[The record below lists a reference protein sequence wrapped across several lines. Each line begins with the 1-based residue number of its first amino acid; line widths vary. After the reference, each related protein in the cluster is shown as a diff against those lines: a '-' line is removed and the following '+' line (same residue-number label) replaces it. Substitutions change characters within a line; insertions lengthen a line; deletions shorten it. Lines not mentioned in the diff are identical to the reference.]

1 MVSED
6 INEYSEYTYDDSG
19 CSNEQTGFGFTT
31 CNSARYN
38 HALWVLYRL
47 NLDFVINLS
56 APTCCQEWNVGDVL
70 QHVAT
75 VSEMVFNVGLPYTDK
90 SGFERKPE
98 LLHQAQREH
107 YRDIPEYGANE
118 IAKEV
123 ILRCMK
129 QGPDRF
135 RDMDFLESLIQT
147 PFGEM
152 TVDNF
157 LGVIWV
163 DTLTH
168 AWDIADAC
176 NINHS
181 IPQVMA
187 EEAYKVLVPR
197 ERGLRGP
204 GLFNPAVKTTSQD
217 AVDRFIAFTG
227 RKSVRD

>member
-1 MVSED
+1 EFSRENPD
-6 INEYSEYTYDDSG
+6 YD
-19 CSNEQTGFGFTT
+19 
-31 CNSARYN
+31 
-38 HALWVLYRL
+38 
-47 NLDFVINLS
+47 
-56 APTCCQEWNVGDVL
+56 
-70 QHVAT
+70 
-75 VSEMVFNVGLPYTDK
+75 
-90 SGFERKPE
+90 
-98 LLHQAQREH
+98 
-107 YRDIPEYGANE
+107 ANQ
-118 IAKEV
+118 IAIRV

-129 QGPDRF
+129 QGLGRF

-176 NINHS
+176 NINHL

-204 GLFNPAVKTTSQD
+204 GLFNPAVETTSQD